1 MQSCLIDS
9 QSLPPA
15 PMSNISVS
23 ELEFD
28 DSGVLLLML
37 TWLPPTTANG
47 LTTEYEVRIGEN
59 LPDQGDWDGRVH
71 TQRYPVSQHAWI
83 SV

>member
-1 MQSCLIDS
+1 
-9 QSLPPA
+9 
-15 PMSNISVS
+15 MSNISVS

-28 DSGVLLLML
+28 DSGVLFLKL

-59 LPDQGDWDGRVH
+59 LPDQENRDGQVH

>member
-1 MQSCLIDS
+1 MIDS

-28 DSGVLLLML
+28 DSGVLFLTL

-47 LTTEYEVRIGEN
+47 LTIEYEVRIGEN
-59 LPDQGDWDGRVH
+59 LPDQEDRDGQVH